1 MGNAE
6 IEDSDSFKEDCLNAL
21 LSLVDDD
28 LNEILCHLQLA
39 LNKRNNHDQSV
50 LNILRTMR
58 LLFYKLPNSCNIEQM
73 VFGVIPKGD
82 SEIRI
87 ADWLNL
93 GLDAPCVRT
102 KVEAI
107 KALWKV
113 CLHVS
118 DTKGCG
124 EVEVPARA
132 QIMFIASAIV
142 EVLVDIFMEERTT
155 DVLTITTASL
165 WEIAFIKPH
174 VAPML
179 IRVDANDVTMHFW
192 HSLHHADC
200 IVRHTAILSAARIL
214 LYPTMALLELHTL
227 FGVLLEMYLRPG
239 LHTAYRI

>member
-1 MGNAE
+1 M
-6 IEDSDSFKEDCLNAL
+6 
-21 LSLVDDD
+21 
-28 LNEILCHLQLA
+28 
-39 LNKRNNHDQSV
+39 
-50 LNILRTMR
+50 
-58 LLFYKLPNSCNIEQM
+58 
-73 VFGVIPKGD
+73 
-82 SEIRI
+82 
-87 ADWLNL
+87 
-93 GLDAPCVRT
+93 
-102 KVEAI
+102 
-107 KALWKV
+107 WKV

-227 FGVLLEMYLRPG
+227 VLVFVKEL
-239 LHTAYRI
+239 